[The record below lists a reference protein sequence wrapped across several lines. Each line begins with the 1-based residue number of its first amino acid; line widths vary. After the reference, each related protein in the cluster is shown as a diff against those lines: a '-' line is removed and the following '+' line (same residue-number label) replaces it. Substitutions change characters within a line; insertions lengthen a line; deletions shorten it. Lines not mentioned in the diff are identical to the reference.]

1 MVNRVLKVLIEFN
14 TKECSL
20 NSKRT
25 IYDFALVES
34 NFLVNELDEYFT
46 VEYINDK
53 YVKLTLYGDEIK
65 VLVNFPYVYKSN
77 SCPHLITLLYS
88 DSEVCD
94 EMILP
99 GYLLEI
105 NEHRIYEDSYSKNEK
120 EDISYMEP
128 ITYNIFPLKI
138 VDKNIYIKNIDIE
151 NMKIDVLCGENKD
164 EGELKTVSKDIDV
177 QFNRTEQGGNTEES
191 FYHIVNFVNVR
202 LIKLD

>member
-14 TKECSL
+14 AKECSL
-20 NSKRT
+20 NSKRA

-65 VLVNFPYVYKSN
+65 VLVNFPYVYRSN

-88 DSEVCD
+88 DSEACD

-105 NEHRIYEDSYSKNEK
+105 NEHRVYEDSYSKNEK

>member
-14 TKECSL
+14 AKECSL
-20 NSKRT
+20 NSKRA

-65 VLVNFPYVYKSN
+65 VLVNFPYVYKNN

-88 DSEVCD
+88 DSEACD

-105 NEHRIYEDSYSKNEK
+105 NEHRIYEDSYSKNEQ

>member
-14 TKECSL
+14 AKECSL
-20 NSKRT
+20 NSKRA

-88 DSEVCD
+88 DSEACD

-105 NEHRIYEDSYSKNEK
+105 NEHRIYEDSYSKFV
-120 EDISYMEP
+120 P
-128 ITYNIFPLKI
+128 R
-138 VDKNIYIKNIDIE
+138 VDKLARFDPPYEGGLTIRRMYIIYPLAKSILRYINDCEMEFIHFDTDINGANIVTY
-151 NMKIDVLCGENKD
+151 L
-164 EGELKTVSKDIDV
+164 ELKDDKIE
-177 QFNRTEQGGNTEES
+177 F
-191 FYHIVNFVNVR
+191 
-202 LIKLD
+202 